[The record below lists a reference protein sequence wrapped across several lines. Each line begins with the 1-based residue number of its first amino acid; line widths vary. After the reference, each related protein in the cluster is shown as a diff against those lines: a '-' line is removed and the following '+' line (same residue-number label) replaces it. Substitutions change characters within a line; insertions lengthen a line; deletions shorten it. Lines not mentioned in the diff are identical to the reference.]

1 MPDVP
6 HNRIV
11 VGTFEGF
18 VKQCYVSLNYHTSYQ
33 TGICDYLA
41 NVFTEL
47 KKLFNF
53 KLENSVPNFL
63 TKCIFRQI
71 KTIEKSKNRPWEL
84 TLRFLIKI

>member
-6 HNRIV
+6 HNRIA

-18 VKQCYVSLNYHTSYQ
+18 LKQCYVSPKYHTSYQ
-33 TGICDYLA
+33 TAICDYLV
-41 NVFTEL
+41 NIFTE
-47 KKLFNF
+47 LFNF

-63 TKCIFRQI
+63 TKCIFPQI